1 MYERWAEVI
10 GGMLDV
16 ARVPGFLEN
25 LEDFYDA
32 ADVEGD
38 AVRWFIENW
47 RMRHGATP
55 VKVSDVADWAL
66 EPGSLVLTLL
76 PTTSDRGLRTAFS
89 LVGAQHQGPRLRDR
103 GHEGT
108 RGGGSDVEE
117 ECYVNVAGRVDG
129 RGGEATRD
137 SLSRWREA
145 PLATIATFPPSL

>member
-89 LVGAQHQGPRLRDR
+89 LWVRSIKDRVFVIEDTKVRVEAVRTLKKSATSTWRVASMDEEVRLP
-103 GHEGT
+103 GT
-108 RGGGSDVEE
+108 
-117 ECYVNVAGRVDG
+117 A
-129 RGGEATRD
+129 
-137 SLSRWREA
+137 
-145 PLATIATFPPSL
+145 